1 MNTMAFEQFETMA
14 KEQLSTVEGGG
25 CNWKDA
31 DKAGV
36 AGTIGGFVGG
46 GPVGGIAGG
55 VGGLAAYGAT
65 CWW

>member
-1 MNTMAFEQFETMA
+1 MNTKTFEQFDVMTDAELA
-14 KEQLSTVEGGG
+14 KVEGGG

-36 AGTIGGFVGG
+36 AGGIGGLIGG
-46 GPVGGIAGG
+46 GPVGGVAGIA
-55 VGGLAAYGAT
+55 GGLAAYGAT